1 MRDITKQTATSAT
14 SVVLHIQTSY
24 QSLQDSDYQENT
36 YTTINMK
43 HMIEVSTH
51 LLGYISF

>member
-1 MRDITKQTATSAT
+1 MRDTPKQTAISAT
-14 SVVLHIQTSY
+14 SVVLHIQTSC
-24 QSLQDSDYQENT
+24 QSLQDSDYQENI
-36 YTTINMK
+36 YTTANMK